1 MKVMDYKVFGSIGF
15 LVAAA
20 GLAVGSSFIAPDLA
34 LADKPSLKRNFRLSD
49 GLKDL
54 QQTAPSKIESDA
66 DRQQSQWQRIEK
78 SRLRPDNN
86 PTAMPGFPSIIPR
99 IPYENPNGFR
109 TIQFERSSVPTN
121 NSQS

>member
-1 MKVMDYKVFGSIGF
+1 MKVKNYKLFGSVGF

-54 QQTAPSKIESDA
+54 QQTAPTKIESAA
-66 DRQQSQWQRIEK
+66 DRQQSQWRRIEK
-78 SRLRPDNN
+78 SRPFPD
-86 PTAMPGFPSIIPR
+86 TDTTILPR
-99 IPYENPNGFR
+99 IPYENPNGFK
-109 TIQFERSSVPTN
+109 TIQFERSSVPATD
-121 NSQS
+121 SQS